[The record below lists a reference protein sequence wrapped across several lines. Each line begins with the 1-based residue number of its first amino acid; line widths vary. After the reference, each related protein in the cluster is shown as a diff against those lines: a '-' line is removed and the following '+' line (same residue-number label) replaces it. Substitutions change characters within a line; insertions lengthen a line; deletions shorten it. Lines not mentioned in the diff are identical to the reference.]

1 VLLAVRPPI
10 IGLVAA
16 LLLEGLTLF
25 EYPVLLPWAYFYG
38 GGVVWI
44 TWAVLLGRYILLGWL
59 CVYVIQTESSLFAL
73 ARRLGILKRLAA
85 RSRPVVASSLAVLLA
100 MTLAAPSSAE
110 AQAGPCPGVAARQTV
125 RSPEPASTDAD
136 FPLSMGHFFS
146 QASLT
151 PGTGYAIVDDDQA
164 SFWSEFERLGGSNVL
179 GYPNT
184 RRFTWHSLLSQA
196 TQRAVLQWLP
206 VTGQVEF
213 ANILDLL
220 HEDGMDNL
228 LLELYQIPPPAD
240 VDELGLP
247 YETIAERRLKWLD
260 ERPAIK
266 KSYCDAPGGADPLV
280 LWGLPTSMA
289 INVGSPGTV
298 YVVRTQRAAFQEWV
312 DGAPWAAPD
321 KVTVVLAGDL
331 AKDFHLLPP
340 EAILPEAAPAH

>member
-1 VLLAVRPPI
+1 VRPPAV
-10 IGLVAA
+10 GLVAA
-16 LLLEGLTLF
+16 LFLEGLTLF

-38 GGVVWI
+38 GAVVWSM
-44 TWAVLLGRYILLGWL
+44 WAVLLSRYILLGWL
-59 CVYVIQTESSLFAL
+59 CVYVIQTESSLSAL
-73 ARRLGILKRLAA
+73 TGRIGRIKDVGRVLTSRWRPRVAA
-85 RSRPVVASSLAVLLA
+85 SVGLLLV
-100 MTLAAPSSAE
+100 MSAAGPSVAE
-110 AQAGPCPGVAARQTV
+110 AQSGTCDGQTTRPRV
-125 RSPEPASTDAD
+125 TAVDTGASDAD
-136 FPLSMGHFFS
+136 FPLAMGHFFS

-151 PGTGYAIVDDDQA
+151 PPSGFSIVDDDKA
-164 SFWSEFERLGGSNVL
+164 NLWSEFERLGGSTVL
-179 GYPNT
+179 GYPAT

-196 TQRAVLQWLP
+196 TQRAILQWFP

-213 ANILDLL
+213 ANVLDLL

-228 LLELYQIPPPAD
+228 LFELYQIPPPAD
-240 VDELGLP
+240 VDEIGLP

-289 INVGSPGTV
+289 VNVGNPGTV

-321 KVTVVLAGDL
+321 EVTVVLAGDL

-340 EAILPEAAPAH
+340 EATVPEPVPAH